1 MKKSKEER
9 KQGKVEQEQGKIATK
24 VATKD
29 MIEAVAIKLAED
41 NVVTYEYEVFLH
53 FKERGFSVTIANFR
67 PVLDYLCRK
76 NQLVGIRTGTGQTS
90 KTLYA
95 TKKAGLVGI
104 DAPYISIAELVEMAM
119 QKFPV
124 TENNID
130 SDKIVLSGNELK
142 NINAE
147 MFKETLVKHHLEDK
161 SMKDAFLET
170 VSGAELSR
178 SHSHKNESDED
189 GEDEKINVN
198 LEGFTNEEL
207 RYISEHQL
215 LGNGTD
221 PNEFIN
227 NIVKSAVQ
235 NAATGKLEIESSG
248 RISVTELANM
258 AGNLLG
264 MIQRR

>member
-1 MKKSKEER
+1 MKQKKEE
-9 KQGKVEQEQGKIATK
+9 GQGKI
-24 VATKD
+24 ATKD

-53 FKERGFSVTIANFR
+53 FKEREFSATIANFR
-67 PVLDYLCRK
+67 PVLDSLCRK

-95 TKKAGLVGI
+95 TKKAGLI
-104 DAPYISIAELVEMAM
+104 DIEAPYISITELVEMAM
-119 QKFPV
+119 HISP
-124 TENNID
+124 TGENNVD
-130 SDKIVLSGNELK
+130 GDKIILSGNELK

-147 MFKETLVKHHLEDK
+147 MFKEMLVKHHLEDK

-170 VSGAELSR
+170 VSGAELN
-178 SHSHKNESDED
+178 HLDKNESDEED
-189 GEDEKINVN
+189 KEDEKISVN

-207 RYISEHQL
+207 RYVSEHQL

-221 PNEFIN
+221 PDEFVN
-227 NIVKSAVQ
+227 NLVKSAVQ
-235 NAATGKLEIESSG
+235 NAATGKLEIEPNG
-248 RISVTELANM
+248 RISVTEIANM

-264 MIQRR
+264 LIQRR